1 MNLMEYIYLLPVLF
15 SAAGSLLCILPF
27 LKFEEDISVVVSIGA
42 LASSIYILFLP
53 NYSTDFFYID
63 GLSKIFLVMTSAI
76 YLAAVLFSIYYIDHI
91 QNKLF
96 QSHFYFFLLNTF
108 VLTMLFTVILNNFG
122 LVWVAVEATT
132 VTSALLISTEN
143 DEATIEATWR
153 YVIIVSAGLIISLIA
168 VIFIYSSF
176 KTLSFAELLKINS
189 NLNNGSPVVL
199 ANAKIAYFG
208 AVLGIIGF
216 GTKAG
221 IFPMHTWLPDAHG
234 KAPSPISA
242 VFSAVLLPV
251 ALFAI
256 ERIIQAVPDNGVKV
270 FAFTLGL
277 LSIALAAFMS
287 FNQVY
292 YKRMFAYSSID
303 NMGIALIG
311 LSLGGYAFV
320 GSILIILA
328 HAFAKSATFFL
339 TGNVLINYESWKIDG
354 VKGVSKALPATGY
367 SLFFGSLAV
376 TGTPPFGTF
385 LGELIILISIYN
397 TYGVILTLLTGLF
410 LAMAFIGINYQT
422 LRMVFSEPNIEKR
435 KENFIVVIPIINL
448 LFALAVTF
456 ASPLIYNIL
465 FNGVWK

>member
-1 MNLMEYIYLLPVLF
+1 MEYIYLLPILF
-15 SAAGSLLCILPF
+15 SALGSLQCILPF
-27 LKFEEDISVVVSIGA
+27 LKFEENISVLVAIGA

-53 NYSTDFFYID
+53 NYTTDFFYID

-76 YLAAVLFSIYYIDHI
+76 YLAAVIFSIYYIDHI

-108 VLTMLFTVILNNFG
+108 VLTMLFTVILNNLG
-122 LVWVAVEATT
+122 LIWVAVEATT

-143 DEATIEATWR
+143 DEATVEATWR

-176 KTLSFAELLKINS
+176 KTLSFAELLKSYSSLPPAMERIT
-189 NLNNGSPVVL
+189 
-199 ANAKIAYFG
+199 YFG
-208 AVLGIIGF
+208 GVLGIIGF

-256 ERIIQAVPDNGVKV
+256 ERILQAISNDGVKV

-320 GSILIILA
+320 GSVLIIIA

-339 TGNVLINYESWKIDG
+339 TGNVLINYESWKIAD
-354 VKGVSKALPATGY
+354 VKGISKTLPATGY

-385 LGELIILISIYN
+385 LGELLILISIFH
-397 TYGVILTLLTGLF
+397 TYGVMITLLTGLL

-422 LRMVFSEPNIEKR
+422 LRMIFSEPNIERK
-435 KENFIVVIPIINL
+435 KENYIVVIPIINL
-448 LFALAVTF
+448 LLALVVTF

>member
-1 MNLMEYIYLLPVLF
+1 
-15 SAAGSLLCILPF
+15 
-27 LKFEEDISVVVSIGA
+27 
-42 LASSIYILFLP
+42 
-53 NYSTDFFYID
+53 
-63 GLSKIFLVMTSAI
+63 
-76 YLAAVLFSIYYIDHI
+76 
-91 QNKLF
+91 
-96 QSHFYFFLLNTF
+96 
-108 VLTMLFTVILNNFG
+108 MLFTVILNNLG
-122 LVWVAVEATT
+122 LIWVAVEATT

-143 DEATIEATWR
+143 DESTIEATWR
-153 YVIIVSAGLIISLIA
+153 YVIIVSVGLIISLIA

-176 KTLSFAELLKINS
+176 KTLSFADILKQHSYERIT
-189 NLNNGSPVVL
+189 
-199 ANAKIAYFG
+199 YFG

-256 ERIIQAVPDNGVKV
+256 ERILQAVPDNGVKV

-339 TGNVLINYESWKIDG
+339 TGNVLINYESWKIDD
-354 VKGVSKALPATGY
+354 VKGISKTLPATGY

-385 LGELIILISIYN
+385 LGELLILISILN
-397 TYGVILTLLTGLF
+397 TYGVMITLLTGLF

-422 LRMVFSEPNIEKR
+422 LRMVFSEPNIEIR
-435 KENFIVVIPIINL
+435 KENYIVVIPIINL
-448 LFALAVTF
+448 LLALAVTF
-456 ASPLIYNIL
+456 ASPLIFNIL

>member
-1 MNLMEYIYLLPVLF
+1 MPDFIYLLPILF
-15 SAAGSLLCILPF
+15 SALGSLLCILPF
-27 LKFEEDISVVVSIGA
+27 LKFEEDISVVVSFGA
-42 LASSIYILFLP
+42 LFSSIYILFLP
-53 NYSTDFFYID
+53 NLTTDFFYID
-63 GLSKIFLVMTSAI
+63 GLSKIFLVMTSAV
-76 YLAAVLFSIYYIDHI
+76 YVAAVIFSIYYIEHI

-108 VLTMLFTVILNNFG
+108 VLTMLFTVILNNLG

-176 KTLSFAELLKINS
+176 KTLSFAELLKLYPGLPSSMERIT
-189 NLNNGSPVVL
+189 
-199 ANAKIAYFG
+199 YFG
-208 AVLGIIGF
+208 GVLGIIGF

-256 ERIIQAVPDNGVKV
+256 ERILQAIPNDGVKV

-320 GSILIILA
+320 GSVLIIIA

-339 TGNVLINYESWKIDG
+339 TGNVLINYESWKIDE
-354 VKGVSKALPATGY
+354 VKGISKILPATGY

-385 LGELIILISIYN
+385 LGELLILISIFH
-397 TYGVILTLLTGLF
+397 TYGVMITLLTGLF

-422 LRMVFSEPNIEKR
+422 LRMVFSEPNREKR
-435 KENFIVVIPIINL
+435 KENYIIVVPIINL
-448 LFALAVTF
+448 LLALAVTF
-456 ASPLIYNIL
+456 ASPFIYNIL

>member
-1 MNLMEYIYLLPVLF
+1 MEYIYLLPILF
-15 SAAGSLLCILPF
+15 SALGSMLCILPF
-27 LKFEEDISVVVSIGA
+27 LKFEENISVLVAIGA

-53 NYSTDFFYID
+53 NYTTDFFYID

-76 YLAAVLFSIYYIDHI
+76 YLAAVIFSIYYIDHI

-108 VLTMLFTVILNNFG
+108 VLTMLFTVILNNLG
-122 LVWVAVEATT
+122 LIWVAVEATT

-143 DEATIEATWR
+143 DEATVEATWR

-176 KTLSFAELLKINS
+176 KTLSFAELLKSYSSLPPAMERIT
-189 NLNNGSPVVL
+189 
-199 ANAKIAYFG
+199 YFG
-208 AVLGIIGF
+208 GVLGIIGF

-256 ERIIQAVPDNGVKV
+256 ERILQAIPNDGVKV

-320 GSILIILA
+320 GSVLIIIA

-339 TGNVLINYESWKIDG
+339 TGNVLINYESWKIAD
-354 VKGVSKALPATGY
+354 VKGISKTLPATGY

-385 LGELIILISIYN
+385 LGELLILISIFH
-397 TYGVILTLLTGLF
+397 TYGVMITLLTGLL

-422 LRMVFSEPNIEKR
+422 LRMIFSEPNIERK
-435 KENFIVVIPIINL
+435 KENYIVVIPIINL
-448 LFALAVTF
+448 LLALVVTF

>member
-1 MNLMEYIYLLPVLF
+1 MEILYLLPVLF
-15 SAAGSLLCILPF
+15 SALGSLLCILPF
-27 LKFEEDISVVVSIGA
+27 LRFEEDISVIVSVGA
-42 LASSIYILFLP
+42 LASAVYILFLP
-53 NYSTDFFYID
+53 NYSTNFYYID
-63 GLSKIFLVMTSAI
+63 GLSKIFLVMISAI
-76 YLAAVLFSIYYIDHI
+76 YLGSVIFSIYYVEHI

-108 VLTMLFTVILNNFG
+108 VLTMLFTVILNNLG
-122 LVWVAVEATT
+122 LIWVAVEATT

-153 YVIIVSAGLIISLIA
+153 YVIIVSVGLIISLIA

-176 KTLSFAELLKINS
+176 KTLSFADLLKMHTDS
-189 NLNNGSPVVL
+189 RL
-199 ANAKIAYFG
+199 AYFG

-256 ERIIQAVPDNGVKV
+256 ERVLQAVPNDGVKV

-277 LSIALAAFMS
+277 LSIVLAALMS

-320 GSILIILA
+320 GSVLIILS
-328 HAFAKSATFFL
+328 HAFAKSATFYL
-339 TGNVLINYESWKIDG
+339 TGNVLIKYNSWKIEE
-354 VKGVSKALPATGY
+354 VKGVAKILPVTGY

-385 LGELIILISIYN
+385 FGELLILIGIYN
-397 TYGVILTLLTGLF
+397 TYGTVITLLTGLF
-410 LAMAFIGINYQT
+410 LAIAFIGINYKT
-422 LRMVFSEPNIEKR
+422 ISMIFSEPDKLKMSELIPAG
-435 KENFIVVIPIINL
+435 KEDVTVLVPIINL
-448 LFALAVTF
+448 IIALSVTF
-456 ASPLIYNIL
+456 AAPLVYNIL
-465 FNGVWK
+465 FNGIWK

>member
-1 MNLMEYIYLLPVLF
+1 MEFIYLLPILF
-15 SAAGSLLCILPF
+15 SALGSLLCILPF
-27 LKFEEDISVVVSIGA
+27 LKFEENISIIVSFGA
-42 LASSIYILFLP
+42 LFSSIYILFLP
-53 NYSTDFFYID
+53 NYATDFFYID
-63 GLSKIFLVMTSAI
+63 GLSKIFLVMTSTV
-76 YLAAVLFSIYYIDHI
+76 YVAAVIFSIYYIEHI

-108 VLTMLFTVILNNFG
+108 VLTMLFTVILNNLG
-122 LVWVAVEATT
+122 VVWVAVEATT

-176 KTLSFAELLKINS
+176 QTLSFADLLK
-189 NLNNGSPVVL
+189 LYPKLSPGL
-199 ANAKIAYFG
+199 ERITYFG
-208 AVLGIIGF
+208 GVLGIIGF

-256 ERIIQAVPDNGVKV
+256 ERILQAIPNDGVKV

-320 GSILIILA
+320 GSVLIIIA

-339 TGNVLINYESWKIDG
+339 TGNVLINYESWKIDD
-354 VKGVSKALPATGY
+354 VKGVSKTLPATGY

-385 LGELIILISIYN
+385 LGELIILIAIFN
-397 TYGVILTLLTGLF
+397 TYGIVITLLTGLL

-422 LRMVFSEPNIEKR
+422 LRMVFSEPFLERR
-435 KENFIVVIPIINL
+435 KENLIILVPIINL
-448 LFALAVTF
+448 LLALSVTF
-456 ASPLIYNIL
+456 ASPFIYNIL

>member
-1 MNLMEYIYLLPVLF
+1 MEYIYLLPVLF
-15 SAAGSLLCILPF
+15 SAIGSLLCILPF
-27 LKFEEDISVVVSIGA
+27 LKFEEDISVIVAIGA
-42 LASSIYILFLP
+42 LATSIYILFLP
-53 NYSTDFFYID
+53 NYTTDFFYID

-76 YLAAVLFSIYYIDHI
+76 YLAAVIFSIYYIDHI

-108 VLTMLFTVILNNFG
+108 VLTMLFTVILNNLG
-122 LVWVAVEATT
+122 LIWVAVEATT

-143 DEATIEATWR
+143 DESTIEATWR
-153 YVIIVSAGLIISLIA
+153 YVIIVSVGLIISLIA

-176 KTLSFAELLKINS
+176 KTLSFADILKQHSYERIT
-189 NLNNGSPVVL
+189 
-199 ANAKIAYFG
+199 YFG

-256 ERIIQAVPDNGVKV
+256 ERILQAVPDNGVKV

-339 TGNVLINYESWKIDG
+339 TGNVLINYESWKIDD
-354 VKGVSKALPATGY
+354 VKGISKTLPATGY

-385 LGELIILISIYN
+385 LGELLILISIFN
-397 TYGVILTLLTGLF
+397 TYGVMITLLTGLF

-435 KENFIVVIPIINL
+435 KENYIVIIPIINL
-448 LFALAVTF
+448 LLALAVTF

>member
-1 MNLMEYIYLLPVLF
+1 MEYIYLIPVF
-15 SAAGSLLCILPF
+15 FAALGSLLCILPI
-27 LKFEEDISVVVSIGA
+27 LKFEEDISVIAAAGSLV
-42 LASSIYILFLP
+42 ASTYILFLP
-53 NYSTDFFYID
+53 NYTTDFFYID
-63 GLSKIFLVMTSAI
+63 GLSKIFLVMISAI
-76 YLAAVLFSIYYIDHI
+76 YLASVIFSIYYIEHI

-96 QSHFYFFLLNTF
+96 QSHFYFFLLNMF
-108 VLTMLFTVILNNFG
+108 VLTMLFTVIINNLG
-122 LVWVAVEATT
+122 LIWVAIEATT

-153 YVIIVSAGLIISLIA
+153 YVIIVSVGLIISLIA

-176 KTLSFAELLKINS
+176 KTLEFADLLKINLS
-189 NLNNGSPVVL
+189 SVNRSGLTEIKL
-199 ANAKIAYFG
+199 AYIG
-208 AVLGIIGF
+208 GVLGIIGF

-251 ALFAI
+251 ALFAV
-256 ERIIQAVPDNGVKV
+256 ERILQAVPDNGVKV
-270 FAFTLGL
+270 FAFVLGL

-320 GSILIILA
+320 GSVLIILA

-339 TGNVLINYESWKIDG
+339 TGNVLINYESWKIND
-354 VKGVSKALPATGY
+354 VKGISKTLPATGY

-397 TYGVILTLLTGLF
+397 TYGVIVTLLTGLF

-422 LRMVFSEPNIEKR
+422 LRMVFSEPNREKK
-435 KENFIVVIPIINL
+435 KENFIVIIPIINL
-448 LFALAVTF
+448 ILALAVTF

>member
-1 MNLMEYIYLLPVLF
+1 MEIYYLLPVLF
-15 SAAGSLLCILPF
+15 SALGGLLCIIPF
-27 LKFEEDISVVVSIGA
+27 LKFEENISVLVSLGA
-42 LASSIYILFLP
+42 LLSSIYILFLP
-53 NYSTDFFYID
+53 NLSNDIFYID

-76 YLAAVLFSIYYIDHI
+76 YLASVIFSIYYIDHI

-96 QSHFYFFLLNTF
+96 QSQFYFFLLNTF
-108 VLTMLFTVILNNFG
+108 VLTMLFTVILNNLG
-122 LVWVAVEATT
+122 LIWVAVEATT

-176 KTLSFAELLKINS
+176 KTLEFRDLITMHSDSRL
-189 NLNNGSPVVL
+189 
-199 ANAKIAYFG
+199 AYFG
-208 AVLGIIGF
+208 AMLGIIGF

-256 ERIIQAVPDNGVKV
+256 ERVLQAVPDDGVKV

-277 LSIALAAFMS
+277 LSIALAALMS

-292 YKRMFAYSSID
+292 YKRMFAYSSMD
-303 NMGIALIG
+303 NIGIALIG

-320 GSILIILA
+320 GSILIIIA

-339 TGNVLINYESWKIDG
+339 TGNVLINYNTWKINE
-354 VKGVSKALPATGY
+354 VKGVAKTLPITGY
-367 SLFFGSLAV
+367 GLFFGSLAV

-385 LGELIILISIYN
+385 LGELLVLIGIFK
-397 TYGVILTLLTGLF
+397 TYGIVFTLLTGFF
-410 LAMAFIGINYQT
+410 LAAAFIGINYKT
-422 LRMVFSEPNIEKR
+422 ISMVFSNSDKSR
-435 KENFIVVIPIINL
+435 VKENISILVPIINL
-448 LFALAVTF
+448 VIAVAITF
-456 ASPLIYNIL
+456 ASPFIYNIL

>member
-1 MNLMEYIYLLPVLF
+1 MEYIYLLPVLF
-15 SAAGSLLCILPF
+15 SALGSLLCILPF
-27 LKFEEDISVVVSIGA
+27 LKFEKNISVLVSIGTVI
-42 LASSIYILFLP
+42 SSIYILLLP
-53 NYSTDFFYID
+53 NYASDFFYID
-63 GLSKIFLVMTSAI
+63 GLSKIFLVMTSII
-76 YLAAVLFSIYYIDHI
+76 YLAAVLFSIYYIGHI

-108 VLTMLFTVILNNFG
+108 VLTMLFTVILNNLG
-122 LVWVAVEATT
+122 LIWVAIEATT

-153 YVIIVSAGLIISLIA
+153 YVIIVSAGLIISLIS

-176 KTLSFAELLKINS
+176 KTLSFAEILKQHS
-189 NLNNGSPVVL
+189 YEKVT
-199 ANAKIAYFG
+199 YFG

-242 VFSAVLLPV
+242 VFSAVLLPI

-256 ERIIQAVPDNGVKV
+256 ERVLQAVPDNGVRM

-339 TGNVLINYESWKIDG
+339 TGNVLINYKSWKIDD
-354 VKGVSKALPATGY
+354 VKGISKVLPATGY

-385 LGELIILISIYN
+385 LGELLILVSIFN
-397 TYGVILTLLTGLF
+397 TYGIIITLLTGLF

-422 LRMVFSEPNIEKR
+422 LKMVFSEPNIGRR
-435 KENFIVVIPIINL
+435 KEHYIVVIPIINL
-448 LFALAVTF
+448 LLALVVTF
-456 ASPLIYNIL
+456 ISPLIYNIL

>member
-1 MNLMEYIYLLPVLF
+1 MEYIYLLPVLF
-15 SAAGSLLCILPF
+15 SAIGSLLCILPF
-27 LKFEEDISVVVSIGA
+27 LKFEEDISVIVAIGA
-42 LASSIYILFLP
+42 LATSIYILFLP
-53 NYSTDFFYID
+53 NYTTDFFYID

-76 YLAAVLFSIYYIDHI
+76 YLAAVIFSIYYIDHI

-108 VLTMLFTVILNNFG
+108 VLTMLFTVILNNLG
-122 LVWVAVEATT
+122 LIWVAVEATT

-143 DEATIEATWR
+143 DESTIEATWR
-153 YVIIVSAGLIISLIA
+153 YVIIVSVGLIISLIA
-168 VIFIYSSF
+168 IIFIYSSF
-176 KTLSFAELLKINS
+176 KTLSFADILKQRSYERIT
-189 NLNNGSPVVL
+189 
-199 ANAKIAYFG
+199 YFG

-242 VFSAVLLPV
+242 IFSAVLLPV

-256 ERIIQAVPDNGVKV
+256 ERILQAVPDNGVKV

-339 TGNVLINYESWKIDG
+339 TGNVLINYESWKIDD
-354 VKGVSKALPATGY
+354 VKGISKTLPATGY

-385 LGELIILISIYN
+385 LGELLILISIFN
-397 TYGVILTLLTGLF
+397 TYGVMITLLTGLF

-435 KENFIVVIPIINL
+435 KENYIVIIPIINL
-448 LFALAVTF
+448 LLALAVTF

>member
-1 MNLMEYIYLLPVLF
+1 MEIVYLLPVLF
-15 SAAGSLLCILPF
+15 AALGSFLCILPF
-27 LKFEEDISVVVSIGA
+27 LRFEEDISVIVSFGA
-42 LASSIYILFLP
+42 LACSIYILFLP
-53 NYSTDFFYID
+53 NYSTDIFYID

-76 YLAAVLFSIYYIDHI
+76 YLASVIFSIYYVEHI

-108 VLTMLFTVILNNFG
+108 VLTMLVTVILNNIG
-122 LVWVAVEATT
+122 LIWVAIEATT

-176 KTLSFAELLKINS
+176 KTLSFTDILKLNLLPGQAGAVS
-189 NLNNGSPVVL
+189 TRLT
-199 ANAKIAYFG
+199 YFG

-256 ERIIQAVPDNGVKV
+256 ERILQSVPDEGVKV

-277 LSIALAAFMS
+277 LSITLAAFMS

-320 GSILIILA
+320 GSVLIILS

-339 TGNVLINYESWKIDG
+339 TGNVLINYKSWKIND
-354 VKGVSKALPATGY
+354 VKGVAKTLPVTGY

-385 LGELIILISIYN
+385 IGELLILISIFN
-397 TYGVILTLLTGLF
+397 TYGVVITLVTGLF

-422 LRMVFSEPNIEKR
+422 LKMVFSETDLEK
-435 KENFIVVIPIINL
+435 KTEDYSVIIPIINL
-448 LFALAVTF
+448 ILALAVTF

>member
-1 MNLMEYIYLLPVLF
+1 MEYIYLLPVLF
-15 SAAGSLLCILPF
+15 SAIGSLLCILPF
-27 LKFEEDISVVVSIGA
+27 LKFEEDISVIVAIGA
-42 LASSIYILFLP
+42 LATSIYILFLP
-53 NYSTDFFYID
+53 NYTTDFFYID

-76 YLAAVLFSIYYIDHI
+76 YLAAVIFSIYYIDHI

-108 VLTMLFTVILNNFG
+108 VLTMLFTVILNNLG
-122 LVWVAVEATT
+122 LIWVAVEATT

-143 DEATIEATWR
+143 DESTIEATWR
-153 YVIIVSAGLIISLIA
+153 YVIIVSVGLIISLIA

-176 KTLSFAELLKINS
+176 KTLSFADILKQRSYERIT
-189 NLNNGSPVVL
+189 
-199 ANAKIAYFG
+199 YFG

-242 VFSAVLLPV
+242 IFSAVLLPV

-256 ERIIQAVPDNGVKV
+256 ERILQAVPDNGVKV

-339 TGNVLINYESWKIDG
+339 TGNVLINYESWKIDD
-354 VKGVSKALPATGY
+354 VKGISKTLPATGY

-385 LGELIILISIYN
+385 LGELLILISIFN
-397 TYGVILTLLTGLF
+397 TYGVMITLLTGLF

-435 KENFIVVIPIINL
+435 KENYIVIIPIINL
-448 LFALAVTF
+448 LLALAVTF

>member
-1 MNLMEYIYLLPVLF
+1 MEYIYLLPVVF
-15 SAAGSLLCILPF
+15 SALGSLLCILPF
-27 LKFEEDISVVVSIGA
+27 LRFEEDISVIIAIGA

-53 NYSTDFFYID
+53 NYTTDFFYID

-76 YLAAVLFSIYYIDHI
+76 YLASVIFSIYYIGHI

-96 QSHFYFFLLNTF
+96 QSNFYFFLLNTF
-108 VLTMLFTVILNNFG
+108 VFTMLFTVILNNLG
-122 LVWVAVEATT
+122 LIWVAVEATT

-176 KTLSFAELLKINS
+176 HTLSFADLLKIHF
-189 NLNNGSPVVL
+189 NLPARQAG
-199 ANAKIAYFG
+199 AKIAYFG

-234 KAPSPISA
+234 KAPAPISA

-256 ERIIQAVPDNGVKV
+256 ERILQVVPDNGVRM

-320 GSILIILA
+320 GSVLIILA

-339 TGNVLINYESWKIDG
+339 TGNVLINYESWKIAE
-354 VKGVSKALPATGY
+354 VKGISKTLPATGY

-385 LGELIILISIYN
+385 LGELLILISIFN
-397 TYGVILTLLTGLF
+397 TYGVMITLLTGLF

-422 LRMVFSEPNIEKR
+422 LRMVFSEPNIGKR
-435 KENFIVVIPIINL
+435 KDNYIVIIPIINL
-448 LFALAVTF
+448 LLALAVTF

-465 FNGVWK
+465 FNRVWK

>member
-1 MNLMEYIYLLPVLF
+1 MTNYIYLLPILF
-15 SAAGSLLCILPF
+15 SGLGSLLCILPF
-27 LKFEEDISVVVSIGA
+27 LKFEEDISIIVSFGA
-42 LASSIYILFLP
+42 LISSVYILFLP
-53 NYSTDFFYID
+53 NYTTAFFYID
-63 GLSKIFLVMTSAI
+63 GLSKIFLVMTSAV
-76 YLAAVLFSIYYIDHI
+76 YVTAVLFSIYYIDHI

-108 VLTMLFTVILNNFG
+108 VLTMLFTVILNNLG
-122 LVWVAVEATT
+122 MMWVAVEATT

-168 VIFIYSSF
+168 VIFIYASF
-176 KTLSFAELLKINS
+176 KTLTFADLIKLYPKIPAG
-189 NLNNGSPVVL
+189 LER
-199 ANAKIAYFG
+199 IMYFG
-208 AVLGIIGF
+208 GVLGIIGF

-242 VFSAVLLPV
+242 LFSALLLPV

-256 ERIIQAVPDNGVKV
+256 ERILQAIPNEGVKL

-320 GSILIILA
+320 GSVLIIIA

-339 TGNVLINYESWKIDG
+339 TGNVLINYESWKIDD
-354 VKGVSKALPATGY
+354 VKGVSKTLPATGY

-385 LGELIILISIYN
+385 LGELLILIAIFNS
-397 TYGVILTLLTGLF
+397 YGVAITLLTGF
-410 LAMAFIGINYQT
+410 LLATAFIGINYQT
-422 LRMVFSEPNIEKR
+422 LKMVFSEPTLERR
-435 KENFIVVIPIINL
+435 KENLIVLVPIINL
-448 LFALAVTF
+448 VLALSVTF

>member
-1 MNLMEYIYLLPVLF
+1 MEYIYLLPIFF
-15 SAAGSLLCILPF
+15 SGLGSLLCILPF
-27 LKFEEDISVVVSIGA
+27 LKFEEDISVIVAFGA
-42 LASSIYILFLP
+42 LFSSIYILYLP
-53 NYSTDFFYID
+53 NFTTDFFYID
-63 GLSKIFLVMTSAI
+63 GLSKIFLVMTSTV
-76 YLAAVLFSIYYIDHI
+76 YVAAVIFSIYYIEHI

-108 VLTMLFTVILNNFG
+108 VLTMLFTVILNNLG
-122 LVWVAVEATT
+122 VVWVAVEATT

-168 VIFIYSSF
+168 IIFIYSSF
-176 KTLSFAELLKINS
+176 QTLSFADLLK
-189 NLNNGSPVVL
+189 LYPKLSPSL
-199 ANAKIAYFG
+199 ERITYFG
-208 AVLGIIGF
+208 GVLGIIGF

-256 ERIIQAVPDNGVKV
+256 ERILQAIPNDGVKV

-320 GSILIILA
+320 GSVLIILA

-339 TGNVLINYESWKIDG
+339 TGNVLINYESWKIDD
-354 VKGVSKALPATGY
+354 VKGISKTLPATGY

-385 LGELIILISIYN
+385 LGELLILIAIFN
-397 TYGVILTLLTGLF
+397 TYGIVITLLTGF
-410 LAMAFIGINYQT
+410 LLAAAFIGINFQT
-422 LRMVFSEPNIEKR
+422 LRMVFSEPILEKR
-435 KENFIVVIPIINL
+435 KENLIVIVPIISL
-448 LFALAVTF
+448 LLALSVTF
-456 ASPLIYNIL
+456 ASPFIYNIL